1 MVLGR
6 VQARYIC
13 EIVSS
18 TDISQVVAFSVIW
31 INICGQI
38 PSVLSANVMKAAG
51 MMIPV
56 NGSANRFVSR
66 KYNGNVPKY
75 RYVRG
80 AVVT

>member
-18 TDISQVVAFSVIW
+18 TNIRQAVAFSVIW
-31 INICGQI
+31 ISIGGQI
-38 PSVLSANVMKAAG
+38 PIVSSADVIAAAG

-56 NGSANRFVSR
+56 NGNAKRLVSR
-66 KYNGNVPKY
+66 KYTGNVPKY
-75 RYVRG
+75 R
-80 AVVT
+80 